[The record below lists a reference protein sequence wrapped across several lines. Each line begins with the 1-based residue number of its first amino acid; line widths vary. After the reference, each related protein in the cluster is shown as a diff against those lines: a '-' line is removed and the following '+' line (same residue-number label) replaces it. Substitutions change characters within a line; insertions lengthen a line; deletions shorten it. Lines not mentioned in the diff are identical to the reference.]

1 MICKKMKQKGISSRK
16 ILFLNISD
24 KTWFSMVNPKIL
36 PFKKK
41 TQMLIP
47 KTAMLDFSSKSEKN
61 EDTYL
66 MFCKK
71 IIQNRIQSVKSILF
85 NNFA

>member
-36 PFKKK
+36 PF
-41 TQMLIP
+41 
-47 KTAMLDFSSKSEKN
+47 F
-61 EDTYL
+61 
-66 MFCKK
+66 KK
-71 IIQNRIQSVKSILF
+71 ITNVDPENGYAWLF
-85 NNFA
+85 IKIWKKRRYLPYVL